1 MKCISKLYHNTFI
14 NKNMYSICL
23 YCENVMFLKQNSI
36 YYTIINSLHEK
47 RIKFK
52 LLYRQLLTIV
62 NLVTRY
68 LIDIVYLFNI
78 YLLIDS

>member
-14 NKNMYSICL
+14 NRNMYSICL
-23 YCENVMFLKQNSI
+23 YCENVMFSKQNSI
-36 YYTIINSLHEK
+36 YFTIINSLHEK
-47 RIKFK
+47 RIQFK
-52 LLYRQLLTIV
+52 LLCRQLLTIL

-78 YLLIDS
+78 IIFIN

>member
-1 MKCISKLYHNTFI
+1 MFVLRKCYVFETEFNLF
-14 NKNMYSICL
+14 
-23 YCENVMFLKQNSI
+23 
-36 YYTIINSLHEK
+36 IINSLHEK
-47 RIKFK
+47 RIQFK